1 MENKGNGKKLSYTEL
16 ENAAKQIAAQL
27 DAVIKENRNLKMT
40 LNRVSA
46 QNAYVELDL
55 MIKLLPYKDM
65 FHKEFMD
72 SLVAQIETDITAI
85 NTPEDNTSE
94 DNAPENNTE
103 KDNTERDITDSKEDK
118 KDKKEE

>member
-1 MENKGNGKKLSYTEL
+1 MENKGSGKKLSYTEL

-27 DAVIKENRNLKMT
+27 DAVLKENRNLKMT
-40 LNRVSA
+40 LNRVSV

-72 SLVAQIETDITAI
+72 SVVAQIENDITAI
-85 NTPEDNTSE
+85 NTPEDNTQ
-94 DNAPENNTE
+94 DNNTQ
-103 KDNTERDITDSKEDK
+103 KGTENKENS

>member
-27 DAVIKENRNLKMT
+27 DAVIKENRNLKVT

-65 FHKEFMD
+65 FHKKFMD
-72 SLVAQIETDITAI
+72 SVIAQIEADITAI
-85 NTPEDNTSE
+85 NTPEDNAQE
-94 DNAPENNTE
+94 DNAQESNTPEDNTE
-103 KDNTERDITDSKEDK
+103 KDTTESK
-118 KDKKEE
+118 

>member
-72 SLVAQIETDITAI
+72 SVVAQIENDITAI
-85 NTPEDNTSE
+85 NTPEDNTE
-94 DNAPENNTE
+94 KGNTE
-103 KDNTERDITDSKEDK
+103 SKEDS

>member
-40 LNRVSA
+40 LNRVSV

-65 FHKEFMD
+65 FHKEFID
-72 SLVAQIETDITAI
+72 SVVSQIEDDITAI
-85 NTPEDNTSE
+85 NTPEDNT
-94 DNAPENNTE
+94 E
-103 KDNTERDITDSKEDK
+103 KDNTESKEDS

>member
-27 DAVIKENRNLKMT
+27 DAVIKENRNLKVT

-46 QNAYVELDL
+46 QNAYVKLDL

-72 SLVAQIETDITAI
+72 SVIAQIENDITAI
-85 NTPEDNTSE
+85 NTPEDNTP
-94 DNAPENNTE
+94 D
-103 KDNTERDITDSKEDK
+103 DNTESKEDS

>member
-40 LNRVSA
+40 LNRVGA

-72 SLVAQIETDITAI
+72 SIIERIETNMAPI
-85 NTPEDNTSE
+85 NDPE
-94 DNAPENNTE
+94 DNAPEDNTE
-103 KDNTERDITDSKEDK
+103 KDTTESKEDS

>member
-40 LNRVSA
+40 LNRVSV

-55 MIKLLPYKDM
+55 MIKLLPYRDM

-72 SLVAQIETDITAI
+72 SIIERIETRMAAI
-85 NTPEDNTSE
+85 NDPEDNTQE
-94 DNAPENNTE
+94 DNAPE
-103 KDNTERDITDSKEDK
+103 DNTESKEDS

>member
-27 DAVIKENRNLKMT
+27 DAVLKENRNLKMT
-40 LNRVSA
+40 LNRVSV

-72 SLVAQIETDITAI
+72 SVVAQIENDITAI
-85 NTPEDNTSE
+85 NTPEDNT
-94 DNAPENNTE
+94 E
-103 KDNTERDITDSKEDK
+103 KDNTESKEDS

>member
-27 DAVIKENRNLKMT
+27 DAVLKENRNLKMT

-55 MIKLLPYKDM
+55 MIKLLPYRDM
-65 FHKEFMD
+65 FHKEFMN
-72 SLVAQIETDITAI
+72 SIIERIETHMAAI
-85 NTPEDNTSE
+85 NDPEDDTPEDNTE
-94 DNAPENNTE
+94 
-103 KDNTERDITDSKEDK
+103 SKEDS

>member
-27 DAVIKENRNLKMT
+27 DAVIKENRNLKIT

-72 SLVAQIETDITAI
+72 SVVAQIENDITAI
-85 NTPEDNTSE
+85 NTPEDNT
-94 DNAPENNTE
+94 E
-103 KDNTERDITDSKEDK
+103 KDNTESKEDS

>member
-40 LNRVSA
+40 INRVSV

-72 SLVAQIETDITAI
+72 SIIERIETHMAAI
-85 NTPEDNTSE
+85 NDPEDNTE
-94 DNAPENNTE
+94 
-103 KDNTERDITDSKEDK
+103 SKEDS

>member
-40 LNRVSA
+40 LNRVSV

-72 SLVAQIETDITAI
+72 SIIERIETHMAAI
-85 NTPEDNTSE
+85 NDPEDNVPEDNT
-94 DNAPENNTE
+94 E
-103 KDNTERDITDSKEDK
+103 KDTTESKEDS

>member
-1 MENKGNGKKLSYTEL
+1 MESKGNGKKLSYTEL

-40 LNRVSA
+40 LNRVSV

-72 SLVAQIETDITAI
+72 SIIERIETHMAAI
-85 NTPEDNTSE
+85 NDPEDNTPEDNT
-94 DNAPENNTE
+94 E
-103 KDNTERDITDSKEDK
+103 KDTTESKEDS

>member
-72 SLVAQIETDITAI
+72 SVVAQIENDITAI
-85 NTPEDNTSE
+85 NTPEDNT
-94 DNAPENNTE
+94 E
-103 KDNTERDITDSKEDK
+103 KDNTESKEDS

>member
-27 DAVIKENRNLKMT
+27 DAVLKENRNLKMA
-40 LNRVSA
+40 LNRVSV

-65 FHKEFMD
+65 LHKEFMD
-72 SLVAQIETDITAI
+72 SIIERIETHMAAI
-85 NTPEDNTSE
+85 NGPEDNTPEDN
-94 DNAPENNTE
+94 AQENNIK
-103 KDNTERDITDSKEDK
+103 KDNTERDITEGKEDN

>member
-1 MENKGNGKKLSYTEL
+1 MENKGSGKKLSYTEL

-27 DAVIKENRNLKMT
+27 DAVLKENRNLKMT
-40 LNRVSA
+40 LNRVSV

-72 SLVAQIETDITAI
+72 SVVAQIENDITAI
-85 NTPEDNTSE
+85 NTPEDNT
-94 DNAPENNTE
+94 E
-103 KDNTERDITDSKEDK
+103 KDNTESKEDS

>member
-1 MENKGNGKKLSYTEL
+1 MENKGSGKKLSYTEL

-40 LNRVSA
+40 LNRVSV

-72 SLVAQIETDITAI
+72 SVVAQIENDITAI
-85 NTPEDNTSE
+85 NTPEDNTQ
-94 DNAPENNTE
+94 DNNTPKSTKNKE
-103 KDNTERDITDSKEDK
+103 NSKD
-118 KDKKEE
+118 

>member
-1 MENKGNGKKLSYTEL
+1 MTVNMENKGNGKKLSYTEL

-40 LNRVSA
+40 LNRVSV

-72 SLVAQIETDITAI
+72 SVVAQIENDITAI
-85 NTPEDNTSE
+85 NTPEDNT
-94 DNAPENNTE
+94 E
-103 KDNTERDITDSKEDK
+103 KDNTESKEDS

>member
-16 ENAAKQIAAQL
+16 ENATKQIAAQL
-27 DAVIKENRNLKMT
+27 DAVLKENRNLKMT
-40 LNRVSA
+40 LNRVSV

-72 SLVAQIETDITAI
+72 SVVAQIENDITAI
-85 NTPEDNTSE
+85 NTPEDNT
-94 DNAPENNTE
+94 E
-103 KDNTERDITDSKEDK
+103 KDNTESKEN
-118 KDKKEE
+118 KKEE

>member
-27 DAVIKENRNLKMT
+27 DAVIKENRNLKVT

-72 SLVAQIETDITAI
+72 SVVAQIETDITAI
-85 NTPEDNTSE
+85 NTPEDNTPNNNTQE
-94 DNAPENNTE
+94 DNTE
-103 KDNTERDITDSKEDK
+103 KDNTEDKEDKEDK
-118 KDKKEE
+118 KKE

>member
-27 DAVIKENRNLKMT
+27 DAVIKENRNLKVT

-72 SLVAQIETDITAI
+72 SVVAQIENDITSI
-85 NTPEDNTSE
+85 NTPEDNTGGKE
-94 DNAPENNTE
+94 DKE
-103 KDNTERDITDSKEDK
+103 DKEDK
-118 KDKKEE
+118 KEE

>member
-40 LNRVSA
+40 LNRVSV

-72 SLVAQIETDITAI
+72 SVVAQIENDITAI
-85 NTPEDNTSE
+85 NTPEDNT
-94 DNAPENNTE
+94 E
-103 KDNTERDITDSKEDK
+103 KDNTESKEGS

>member
-1 MENKGNGKKLSYTEL
+1 MENKGNGKKLSNTEL

-46 QNAYVELDL
+46 QNDYVELDL

-72 SLVAQIETDITAI
+72 SVVAQIENDITAI
-85 NTPEDNTSE
+85 NTPEDNT
-94 DNAPENNTE
+94 E
-103 KDNTERDITDSKEDK
+103 KDTTESKEDS

>member
-27 DAVIKENRNLKMT
+27 DAVIKENRNLKVT
-40 LNRVSA
+40 LNRVSV

-72 SLVAQIETDITAI
+72 SIIERIETHMAAI
-85 NTPEDNTSE
+85 NDPEDNTS
-94 DNAPENNTE
+94 DNNTQ
-103 KDNTERDITDSKEDK
+103 KDNTEKINTESKEN
-118 KDKKEE
+118 KKEE

>member
-55 MIKLLPYKDM
+55 MIKLLPYRDM

-72 SLVAQIETDITAI
+72 SIIERIETHMAAI
-85 NTPEDNTSE
+85 NDPEDNTPEDNTE
-94 DNAPENNTE
+94 KNT
-103 KDNTERDITDSKEDK
+103 TESKEDS

>member
-27 DAVIKENRNLKMT
+27 DAVIKENRNLKIT

-55 MIKLLPYKDM
+55 MIKLLPYRDM

-72 SLVAQIETDITAI
+72 SIIERIETHMAAI
-85 NTPEDNTSE
+85 NDPEDNTS
-94 DNAPENNTE
+94 DNNTQKDNTE
-103 KDNTERDITDSKEDK
+103 KDNTESKEDS

>member
-27 DAVIKENRNLKMT
+27 DAVIKENRNLKVT
-40 LNRVSA
+40 LNRVNV

-72 SLVAQIETDITAI
+72 SIIERIETHMAATND
-85 NTPEDNTSE
+85 PEDST
-94 DNAPENNTE
+94 PENNTE
-103 KDNTERDITDSKEDK
+103 DKEDS

>member
-27 DAVIKENRNLKMT
+27 DAVIKENRNLKVT
-40 LNRVSA
+40 LNRVSI

-72 SLVAQIETDITAI
+72 SVVAQIENDITAI
-85 NTPEDNTSE
+85 NTPEDNTQ
-94 DNAPENNTE
+94 ENNTQKSNTE
-103 KDNTERDITDSKEDK
+103 KDNIDSKEDK
-118 KDKKEE
+118 KEE

>member
-40 LNRVSA
+40 LNRVSV

-72 SLVAQIETDITAI
+72 SIIERIETHMAAI
-85 NTPEDNTSE
+85 NTPEDNTP
-94 DNAPENNTE
+94 DNNTE
-103 KDNTERDITDSKEDK
+103 KDTTESKEDSE
-118 KDKKEE
+118 DKKEE

>member
-27 DAVIKENRNLKMT
+27 DAVLKENRNLKMT
-40 LNRVSA
+40 LNRVSV

-72 SLVAQIETDITAI
+72 SIIERIETNMAAI
-85 NTPEDNTSE
+85 NDPEDNTQE
-94 DNAPENNTE
+94 DNTLKDTTE
-103 KDNTERDITDSKEDK
+103 SKEDS

>member
-27 DAVIKENRNLKMT
+27 DAVIKENRNLKVT
-40 LNRVSA
+40 ISRVNV

-72 SLVAQIETDITAI
+72 SIIERIETHMAAI
-85 NTPEDNTSE
+85 NDPEDNTQE
-94 DNAPENNTE
+94 DNTEKNNTE
-103 KDNTERDITDSKEDK
+103 DKEDK
-118 KDKKEE
+118 KEE

>member
-40 LNRVSA
+40 LNRVSV

-65 FHKEFMD
+65 FHKEFMN
-72 SLVAQIETDITAI
+72 SVVTQIENDITAI
-85 NTPEDNTSE
+85 NTPEDNT
-94 DNAPENNTE
+94 E
-103 KDNTERDITDSKEDK
+103 KDNTESKEDS

>member
-1 MENKGNGKKLSYTEL
+1 MENKGNVKKLSYTEL

-27 DAVIKENRNLKMT
+27 DAVIKENRNLKVT

-72 SLVAQIETDITAI
+72 SIIERIETHMAAI
-85 NTPEDNTSE
+85 NEPEDNTPEDSTK
-94 DNAPENNTE
+94 
-103 KDNTERDITDSKEDK
+103 KDNTEGKEDKEDK
-118 KDKKEE
+118 KEE

>member
-27 DAVIKENRNLKMT
+27 DAVIKENRSLKVT

-72 SLVAQIETDITAI
+72 SVVAQIENDITAI
-85 NTPEDNTSE
+85 NTPEDNT
-94 DNAPENNTE
+94 E
-103 KDNTERDITDSKEDK
+103 KDNTESKEDS

>member
-27 DAVIKENRNLKMT
+27 DAVIKENRNLKVT

-72 SLVAQIETDITAI
+72 SIIERIETHMAAI
-85 NTPEDNTSE
+85 NDPEDNTE
-94 DNAPENNTE
+94 KNT
-103 KDNTERDITDSKEDK
+103 TDSKEDS

>member
-27 DAVIKENRNLKMT
+27 DAVIKENRNLKVT
-40 LNRVSA
+40 LNRVNI

-72 SLVAQIETDITAI
+72 SIIERIETHMAAI
-85 NTPEDNTSE
+85 NNPEDNVPEDNT
-94 DNAPENNTE
+94 E
-103 KDNTERDITDSKEDK
+103 KDTTENKEDS

>member
-1 MENKGNGKKLSYTEL
+1 MENKGSGKKLSYTEL

-27 DAVIKENRNLKMT
+27 DAVLKENRNLKVT
-40 LNRVSA
+40 LNRVST

-55 MIKLLPYKDM
+55 MIKLLPYRDM

-72 SLVAQIETDITAI
+72 SIIAQIETDMTAI
-85 NTPEDNTSE
+85 NTPEDNTE
-94 DNAPENNTE
+94 KNNTE
-103 KDNTERDITDSKEDK
+103 GK